1 MLVNPKLS
9 FDIDSITIKA
19 NMELSGKVIEKYPRN
34 FFTIIVLWMVNQD
47 LLIGILLFWSNVRHI
62 ETKERETSS
71 QHQLKNFFLMK

>member
-34 FFTIIVLWMVNQD
+34 FFTIIVLRMVN
-47 LLIGILLFWSNVRHI
+47 
-62 ETKERETSS
+62 
-71 QHQLKNFFLMK
+71 